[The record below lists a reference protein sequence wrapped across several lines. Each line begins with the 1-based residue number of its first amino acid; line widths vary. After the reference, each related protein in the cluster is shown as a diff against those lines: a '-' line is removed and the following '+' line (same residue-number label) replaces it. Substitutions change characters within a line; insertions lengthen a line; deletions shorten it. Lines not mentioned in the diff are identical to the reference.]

1 MVTPFPISFT
11 YLFPMTFSIS
21 LFCIFSCK
29 TKFRLNIV
37 STLQA
42 LLFSDYGNSY
52 DKKSYLINYIKVAVT
67 RIDHGNM
74 KTKQL
79 YLAVNIVIDME
90 TKTFT

>member
-1 MVTPFPISFT
+1 M
-11 YLFPMTFSIS
+11 
-21 LFCIFSCK
+21 FCIFSCK

-37 STLQA
+37 STPQA

-52 DKKSYLINYIKVAVT
+52 DKNSYLLNYIKITVT
-67 RIDHGNM
+67 KIDHGNM

-90 TKTFT
+90 TETFT